1 MRFTITFLNTMPMK
15 NLRNTV
21 YIFLVMVLTSMI
33 SLAGE
38 VIELATASNNVIVVL
53 VSTHVSEGAPSQEVA
68 DWVINGQQPVQ
79 VGRHTYV
86 WYQEPDINDM
96 YLLHHIYLDMSDPLE
111 SGESYEIV
119 TSAYGTHTLHFD
131 DEKTVCE
138 SIHVNQVGYF
148 GGSPSVRYAVLGVYM
163 GDLGSRQLNPVPDYN
178 VLGPE
183 GEIVTSGT
191 VVYWGD
197 HTGGTTGEYVY
208 RIDLSAVPLGG
219 PYVISVEGLGVS
231 YPFGV
236 GPEYVNQATYVQVRG
251 LYHARCGIALES
263 QHTEYTRGVCHPIVE
278 ITEANPPT
286 SGDAL
291 ITDRGP
297 ARPISG
303 GYHDAADYDHRHM
316 HTLIPAWMFTLYEAF
331 PDGFEDN
338 QYNIPESGNGIPD
351 WLDEALFG
359 MKVWEELQEED
370 GGIRAGKEAEGYPH
384 QGVDKADTDPLI
396 YKTYR
401 RYGYTTA
408 MGAGLFAHASR
419 LLAPFDAD
427 RSTALLDKAEAAWN
441 YLLDHEGIDP
451 FIASA
456 PVGTR
461 MYATLQLYLATENQD
476 YHDQFV
482 TYANSWISSGD
493 GYLGGVLG
501 NVSGPAF
508 FSYLITDLPAIAS
521 LKNTLTQR
529 ISSRA
534 NVWLGRLSSQP
545 YPIVTIPNYSWGSA
559 TAQGR
564 YAEPLIYMYRLT
576 QDNQYLDGVSEMY
589 NYALGLNPL
598 NRSFTTGLG
607 VRTPS
612 CTRSHD
618 SYWFYKDGQGDI
630 PGINVYGII
639 TEEATNRRE
648 IQNQI
653 YPDWYSLPREKRFS
667 DGWNMLRSNEWTV
680 TETISQNAIM
690 YGFLSAVGGGE
701 FHSRPQAPSSLEAE
715 PISDHEI
722 RLTWSDAANNATHYK
737 IERRIGENY
746 KEIAIVP
753 ADVREYVDAGLQTD
767 KEYTYHIRSYNAGG
781 HSVFSEEVTA
791 VAHYVPPTVEE
802 LIDDLI
808 DLIDSEY
815 AGSLNH
821 GQQNGLKSVLNVA
834 RNHFIHG
841 RCTPAKNLI
850 NAFKNQVSGFMNAG
864 KLTAEQGNVLLE
876 EADEILLLIDQQC
889 GMQNLSVLSERIEV
903 KNLFKDPSYL
913 PNPFNDVTQI
923 SFDLE
928 LESKVEWAIYTIQGI
943 LISKVFSG
951 ILSPGNHRMEFNGTE
966 LPDGLYV
973 SQLKT
978 GPAGNMTVVQTQKLV
993 KMARP

>member
-1 MRFTITFLNTMPMK
+1 MK
-15 NLRNTV
+15 NLSHTI
-21 YIFLVMVLTSMI
+21 YILVFMILATFTSR
-33 SLAGE
+33 AGE
-38 VIELATASNNVIVVL
+38 VIELATANNNVIVVL
-53 VSTHVSEGAPSQEVA
+53 ISTHISEGSPSQNIA
-68 DWVINGQQPVQ
+68 DWNINGQQPVQ
-79 VGRHTYV
+79 IGRHSYV

-96 YLLHHIYLDMSDPLE
+96 YLLHHIYLELAQPLE
-111 SGESYEIV
+111 NGNSYEIV
-119 TSAYGTHTLHFD
+119 TPSYGTHTLHFD

-163 GDLGSRQLNPVPDYN
+163 GDLGSRQLNPIPDYK
-178 VLGPE
+178 VIGPK
-183 GEIVTSGT
+183 GQVVSSGS

-208 RIDLSAVPLGG
+208 RIDLSTVPHGG
-219 PYVISVEGLGVS
+219 PYVVSVEGLGIS
-231 YPFGV
+231 YPFGI
-236 GPEYVNQATYVQVRG
+236 GPEYVNQATYIQVRG

-263 QHTEYTRGVCHPIVE
+263 QHTEYTRGVCHPVVE
-278 ITEANPPT
+278 ITDANPPT

-291 ITDRGP
+291 INDRGP

-316 HTLIPAWMFTLYEAF
+316 HTLIPAWMMTLYEAF
-331 PDGFEDN
+331 PEGFEDN

-408 MGAGLFAHASR
+408 MGAGLFAHAAR
-419 LLAPFDAD
+419 LLAPFDAV
-427 RSTALLDKAEAAWN
+427 RSAELLNKAEDAWN
-441 YLLDHEGIDP
+441 YLLDHQGTDN
-451 FIASA
+451 FIGSA

-461 MYATLQLYLATENQD
+461 MYATLQLYLTTGSQN

-482 TYANSWISSGD
+482 SYANSWISSGD
-493 GYLGGVLG
+493 GYVGGVLG

-508 FSYLITDLPAIAS
+508 FGYLITDLPTIPS

-529 ISSRA
+529 ISTRA
-534 NVWLGRLSSQP
+534 NTWLGRLASQP

-576 QDNQYLDGVSEMY
+576 QDDKYLDGVSEMY

-607 VRTPS
+607 VRTPT

-618 SYWFYKDGQGDI
+618 SYWFYKDGLGDI

-648 IQNQI
+648 IQNQV
-653 YPDWYSLPREKRFS
+653 YPEWYSLPREKRFS

-701 FHSRPQAPSSLEAE
+701 FLPRPQIPSNLEAE
-715 PISDHEI
+715 AISNNEI
-722 RLTWSDAANNATHYK
+722 RLTWSDGANNASHYK

-746 KEIAIVP
+746 KEIAIVSG
-753 ADVREYVDAGLQTD
+753 DVREYVDAGLQTD
-767 KEYTYHIRSYNAGG
+767 MDYTYHIRAYNAGG
-781 HSVFSEEVTA
+781 HSIYTDEVTA

-808 DLIDSEY
+808 ELIDTEF

-821 GQQNGLKSVLNVA
+821 GQRNGLKSTLNVA
-834 RNHFIHG
+834 RNHFLHG
-841 RCTPAKNLI
+841 RCTPARNLI
-850 NAFKNQVSGFMNAG
+850 NAFKNQVSGFLNAG
-864 KLTAEQGNVLLE
+864 KLTAEQGNRLLG
-876 EADEILLLIDQQC
+876 EADEILMLIEEQC
-889 GMQNLSVLSERIEV
+889 GQQNLSVPTKGIEIR
-903 KNLFKDPSYL
+903 NLFRDPSYL
-913 PNPFNDVTQI
+913 PNPFHDVTQI
-923 SFDLE
+923 SFSLE
-928 LESKVEWAIYTIQGI
+928 RESRVEWEIYNIQGK

-951 ILSPGNHRMEFNGTE
+951 NLSSGSHRMEFNGAA

-973 SQLKT
+973 SRLKAGDT
-978 GPAGNMTVVQTQKLV
+978 GNMKVIQTHKLV
-993 KMARP
+993 KMAQP